1 MQQYNEQRKYGDKQ
15 KEEEG
20 KRKVYTNN
28 KRTRKKK
35 KVGWSLFIRI
45 VDLEHKNKQLL
56 ISISKSK
63 IKY

>member
-28 KRTRKKK
+28 KRTGKKK

-45 VDLEHKNKQLL
+45 VDLEHKK
-56 ISISKSK
+56 
-63 IKY
+63 